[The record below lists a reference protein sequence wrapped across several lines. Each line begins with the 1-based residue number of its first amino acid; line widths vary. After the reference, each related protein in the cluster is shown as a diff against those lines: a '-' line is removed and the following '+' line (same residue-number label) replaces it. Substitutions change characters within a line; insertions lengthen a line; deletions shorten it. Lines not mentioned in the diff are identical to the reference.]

1 MHPSKWSLIR
11 AGPSQSGG
19 KIPLA
24 LGVDGVQAAHQVLEE
39 ELEGLRQTQ
48 HGLALGKVPREKIW
62 KPNSCQELTW
72 M

>member
-1 MHPSKWSLIR
+1 MEPHKPSHPSC
-11 AGPSQSGG
+11 GG

-24 LGVDGVQAAHQVLEE
+24 LGVDGVQASHQVLEE
-39 ELEGLRQTQ
+39 ELEGLRQTE

-62 KPNSCQELTW
+62 KANSCQELTW